1 MTVEQ
6 LIEHLRHHQCHPG
19 TEVVIDGCDRGGNA
33 IELRPLLTRVRGGRL
48 FIVAD
53 EVTGG

>member
-6 LIEHLRHHQCHPG
+6 LIEHLRHHGVHPG
-19 TEVVIDGCDRGGNA
+19 TEVLIDGCDRGGNG
-33 IELRPLLTRVRGGRL
+33 IELRPLLTRVRGDRL

-53 EVTGG
+53 EVEGG